1 MAELYVVPGTEL
13 PAARRDYLYVS
24 CFQEN
29 TFKRF
34 FFSDNKKVKYTKQN
48 QVTTL

>member
-13 PAARRDYLYVS
+13 PGEIT

-29 TFKRF
+29 TFKRV

>member
-13 PAARRDYLYVS
+13 PGEITCMFPVS
-24 CFQEN
+24 R
-29 TFKRF
+29 KIHLRGG